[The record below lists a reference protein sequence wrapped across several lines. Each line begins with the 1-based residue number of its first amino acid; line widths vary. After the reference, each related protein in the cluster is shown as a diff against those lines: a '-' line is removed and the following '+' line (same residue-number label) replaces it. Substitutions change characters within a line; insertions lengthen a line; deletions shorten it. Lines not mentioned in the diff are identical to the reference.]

1 MVLRAK
7 RGISYMG
14 DVVVDD
20 VAFVDCAPP
29 ITSNLSCHNNEFICA
44 NSHCISKDNLCD
56 FIDHCG
62 DGSDENHY
70 ICSEKQIYHPLFCH
84 LFPDVFFFFNCISVV
99 SHRFC
104 VWNNF
109 TSDTHTV
116 LNVFCLCNH
125 VCFKGMDYPK
135 IKILS

>member
-1 MVLRAK
+1 MGLRAK

-29 ITSNLSCHNNEFICA
+29 ITSDLPCHNNEFICA
-44 NSHCISKDNLCD
+44 NGHCISEDNLCD

-70 ICSEKQIYHPLFCH
+70 ICSEKQIHYTLSCH
-84 LFPDVFFFFNCISVV
+84 FFQLYFSGQNLYGTILNLIYCIE
-99 SHRFC
+99 C
-104 VWNNF
+104 
-109 TSDTHTV
+109 
-116 LNVFCLCNH
+116 
-125 VCFKGMDYPK
+125 MQPY
-135 IKILS
+135 

>member
-1 MVLRAK
+1 
-7 RGISYMG
+7 MG

-29 ITSNLSCHNNEFICA
+29 ITSDLPCRNNEFIWP
-44 NSHCISKDNLCD
+44 NGHCISEDNLCD

-70 ICSEKQIYHPLFCH
+70 ICSENKSII
-84 LFPDVFFFFNCISVV
+84 LFPVTFFNCISVV
-99 SHRFC
+99 RIC

-109 TSDTHTV
+109 TPH
-116 LNVFCLCNH
+116 
-125 VCFKGMDYPK
+125 
-135 IKILS
+135 ILY

>member
-44 NSHCISKDNLCD
+44 NGHCISKDNLCD

-84 LFPDVFFFFNCISVV
+84 LFPDVFFFSTVSQLSVTDFV
-99 SHRFC
+99 YGI
-104 VWNNF
+104 
-109 TSDTHTV
+109 TLLLTH
-116 LNVFCLCNH
+116 
-125 VCFKGMDYPK
+125 
-135 IKILS
+135 ILY